1 MALSPSAKKHWAFRV
16 GGVEEVDPAGLLRFR
31 RVMVRL
37 RSGLVCSGTQL
48 HLVCFVVIMN

>member
-1 MALSPSAKKHWAFRV
+1 MALSPSAKKHWAFGV
-16 GGVEEVDPAGLLRFR
+16 GGVEEVDPAGLLRCR

-48 HLVCFVVIMN
+48 HLVCFIVIMN